1 MQKASKIQEGQN
13 HLKRVIAEM
22 GGKDTIVVDSE
33 ADLDVATDAIVYSA
47 FGFSGQKC
55 SACSR
60 VIAVEDIYDD
70 LLERVQKATE
80 ALTVGDASD

>member
-1 MQKASKIQEGQN
+1 
-13 HLKRVIAEM
+13 
-22 GGKDTIVVDSE
+22 
-33 ADLDVATDAIVYSA
+33 
-47 FGFSGQKC
+47 GFSGQKC

-80 ALTVGDASD
+80 ALTVGDASDYNNFMGPVIDEKALKKIKSYLKVGEDEGR